1 MDPSSS
7 SSSKRKR
14 DLDCYDEPRY
24 KRPKY
29 DAFINYASED
39 IGKRF
44 VSHLKGALGREG
56 FTICDH
62 TMLPL
67 GQDKSS
73 ELLKAIEDSE
83 IYLVV
88 FSPSYASSKEC
99 LDEFVLIMESCP
111 KFKKRKVFPVFF
123 DVEPSHVRNQQGSF
137 LEAFQGHEKNVDAER
152 VQIWRQAL
160 KEAGDKS
167 GLNLKDW

>member
-1 MDPSSS
+1 MDPS

-14 DLDCYDEPRY
+14 DLDPYDELCY

-29 DAFINYASED
+29 DVFVNYASED
-39 IGKRF
+39 IGNGF
-44 VSHLKGALGREG
+44 ASHLKGALGREG

-62 TMLPL
+62 NELPK
-67 GQDKSS
+67 GENKSS

-88 FSPSYASSKEC
+88 FSPKYASYKEC
-99 LDEFVLIMESCP
+99 LDEFVLIMESYA
-111 KFKKRKVFPVFF
+111 KFKHRKVFPIFYN
-123 DVEPSHVRNQQGSF
+123 VERPSDVRNQQGLFF
-137 LEAFQGHEKNVDAER
+137 LEAFEGYEKTVDPER

>member
-1 MDPSSS
+1 MKEWIHPLPLHPIRE
-7 SSSKRKR
+7 KRI
-14 DLDCYDEPRY
+14 LDCYDEPRY

-29 DAFINYASED
+29 DVFVNYASED

-67 GQDKSS
+67 GQDESS

-83 IYLVV
+83 IYLLV
-88 FSPSYASSKEC
+88 FSDKYASSVRC
-99 LDEFVLIMESCP
+99 LEEFTLIMESYH
-111 KFKKRKVFPVFF
+111 KYKHRKVLPVFF
-123 DVEPSHVRNQQGSF
+123 NVEPADVKNQQGF
-137 LEAFQGHEKNVDAER
+137 P
-152 VQIWRQAL
+152 
-160 KEAGDKS
+160 
-167 GLNLKDW
+167 

>member
-1 MDPSSS
+1 M
-7 SSSKRKR
+7 
-14 DLDCYDEPRY
+14 DCYDEPRY

-29 DAFINYASED
+29 DVFVNYAPED
-39 IGKRF
+39 IGNGF
-44 VSHLKGALGREG
+44 ASHLKGALGREG

-62 TMLPL
+62 TMLPK
-67 GQDKSS
+67 GEDKSS

-99 LDEFVLIMESCP
+99 LDEFVLIMESYP
-111 KFKKRKVFPVFF
+111 KFKKRKVFPIFF
-123 DVEPSHVRNQQGSF
+123 NVEPCYVRNQHGPF
-137 LEAFQGHEKNVDAER
+137 LEAFQSYETSVDPER
-152 VQIWRQAL
+152 VQILRQAL